1 MINTP
6 QDFAS
11 QDFAPPGDDKACRWI
26 RRALELARRGV
37 GLASPNPV
45 VGAVLVSKDEALV
58 GEGWHEY
65 AQRDHAEIV
74 ALRQAGSHARGATAY
89 VTLEPCS
96 HTGRT
101 GPCAKALID
110 AGVARVVVAAED
122 PNPQVAGGGIGML
135 RAAGIAVECGVLRT
149 EAQRIN
155 EAFARW
161 IQDRLPFVTLKVAMT
176 LDGRIAPAPD
186 PPRSAPK
193 GPHWITSE
201 VARAEVQRMRH
212 AADALMTGIGTIL
225 ADDPLLTDR
234 SGLPRRRRLL
244 RVILDSA
251 LRLPLTSKV
260 VRTTEEDVLVCTLSQ
275 DEKRLQ
281 QLRECGVRIEQF
293 VPAPDGKLPLDAVLQ
308 RLGAETILSVMVE
321 SGTGLNTALLTGGLV
336 DRLECFV
343 APQILGDDARP
354 AWNAI
359 AAPISLPNPNWSACG
374 PDLRLSSLL
383 RNPWPDA
390 VQGR

>member
-1 MINTP
+1 MP
-6 QDFAS
+6 KDFAL
-11 QDFAPPGDDKACRWI
+11 QNLAQPRENQARRWM
-26 RRALELARRGV
+26 RRALELAQRGA
-37 GLASPNPV
+37 GLASPNPL
-45 VGAVLVSKDEALV
+45 VGAVLVDADGDLV

-65 AQRDHAEIV
+65 ERREHAEIV
-74 ALRQAGSHARGATAY
+74 ALRQAGARARGAIAY

-101 GPCAKALID
+101 GPCAQALID
-110 AGVARVVVAAED
+110 AGVARVVVATED

-135 RAAGIAVECGVLRT
+135 RAAGIGVECGLMHA
-149 EAQRIN
+149 EAQHIN

-161 IQDRLPFVTLKVAMT
+161 IQHRLPFLTLKVAMT
-176 LDGRIAPAPD
+176 LDGRIAPAVNPHQF
-186 PPRSAPK
+186 SST

-201 VARAEVQRMRH
+201 GARAEVQQMRH
-212 AADALMTGIGTIL
+212 AADAILTGIGTVL

-251 LRLPLTSKV
+251 LRLPMTSQLVK
-260 VRTTEEDVLVCTLSQ
+260 TAEEDVLACTLSG
-275 DEKRLQ
+275 DESRVR
-281 QLRECGVRIEQF
+281 QLRECGVRVEQF
-293 VPAPDGKLPLDAVLQ
+293 VPAPDGNLLLEDVLQ
-308 RLGAETILSVMVE
+308 RLGAEAILSVMVE
-321 SGTGLNTALLTGGLV
+321 AGTRLNTALLKGGLV

-343 APQILGDDARP
+343 APTILGHDGRP
-354 AWNAI
+354 AWDAM
-359 AAPISLPNPNWSACG
+359 AVPVSLPNAIWTTCG

-383 RNPWPDA
+383 RNPWPVM